1 MNNPFRPFKSDIR
14 QIEIL
19 AKLGCRKEDIASVLG
34 VTPTRLQRWEEVNT
48 KVSEVFK
55 PKPKPEYNLTHPDF
69 SSQVEEAFTCGGKR
83 FYRFKDEFRMSTGRY
98 KYYYSTLRELD
109 LKISITDLEKFIEV
123 FETILNGGGKKKEI
137 KIGDLWKMLFN
148 LKSRVALAFD
158 VSTVK
163 KLAAV
168 AYFDDTEDLTTFS
181 EEYGNEKVK
190 LWEKHNV
197 EDFFLTRLIGELCGV
212 KNISIESLEAHLKE
226 MEMILKDLD
235 SDLQTVLKD
244 NS

>member
-1 MNNPFRPFKSDIR
+1 MNIFRPSKSDIR
-14 QIEIL
+14 QINSL
-19 AKLGCRKEDIASVLG
+19 AKLGCNHNDIALVVGITPAILSKWEAKNVSIAEVL
-34 VTPTRLQRWEEVNT
+34 
-48 KVSEVFK
+48 K
-55 PKPKPEYNLTHPDF
+55 PKARPEYTLNHPDF
-69 SSQVEEAFTCGGKR
+69 APQVEEAFTCGGKR

-109 LKISITDLEKFIEV
+109 LKISIKDLEKFIEV
-123 FETILNGGGKKKEI
+123 FETILNGGGKKKEV
-137 KIGDLWKMLFN
+137 KMGDLWKMLFN

-158 VSTVK
+158 TSTVK

-181 EEYGNEKVK
+181 EEYGNEKIA

-197 EDFFLTRLIGELCGV
+197 EDFFLTRLIAELCGL
-212 KNISIESLEAHLKE
+212 KNISVESLEEHLKV
-226 MEMILKDLD
+226 MEGILKDLD

-244 NS
+244 NF